1 MTRLAYA
8 THFGEGL
15 EEEEKAAKWLAEEPE
30 EPLPED
36 LAEEEIKKR
45 EDEAAKKAAEETEE
59 TQTLPKRKGTKVYL
73 YGENL
78 LKTKALQVRFV
89 SETETPVTKIEKP
102 IFKNNKMLGLTLP
115 DMGEGLEVGNHML
128 AVEISLNGQQFS
140 SSGVKFLYS
149 MVDPALSEEDLRKL
163 EEDEAKTHAK
173 KGKKK

>member
-1 MTRLAYA
+1 MTRLAYVSN
-8 THFGEGL
+8 FGEGL

-36 LAEEEIKKR
+36 LPEEEIKKR
-45 EDEAAKKAAEETEE
+45 EDEAAKRAAEETEE
-59 TQTLPKRKGTKVYL
+59 TQTVAKRKGTKVHL
-73 YGENL
+73 HGENL

-89 SETETPVTKIEKP
+89 TETEPPVAKIAKP

-115 DMGEGLEVGNHML
+115 DMGEQLEVGNHML
-128 AVEISLNGQQFS
+128 TVEVSLNGQQFTS
-140 SSGVKFLYS
+140 NGVKFLYM

-163 EEDEAKTHAK
+163 EEDEAKTAK